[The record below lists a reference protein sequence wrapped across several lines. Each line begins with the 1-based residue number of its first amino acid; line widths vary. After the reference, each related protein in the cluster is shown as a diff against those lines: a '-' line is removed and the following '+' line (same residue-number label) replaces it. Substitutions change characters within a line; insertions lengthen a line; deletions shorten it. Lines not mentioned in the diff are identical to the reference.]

1 MILKKRA
8 KVFWFFFSKKNILTY
23 FLPGGLMEGFT
34 DIRAGGWVRHLPR
47 RLIPYAILARFDRP
61 IGAWLL
67 FLPGFWSISLAAQN
81 LSLGIYLFAL
91 FALGALVM
99 RGAGCV
105 VNDLWDRKMDAQ
117 VARTR
122 GRPLASGILKPIDAL
137 TFLALLCSIGLV
149 LLLQL
154 DVQARLLGVGVLVLV
169 VLYPL
174 AKRVTWWPQIVLGL
188 TFGWGAPMGY
198 AAASGRFY
206 ALPGLLL
213 YGAAILWILGYDT
226 IYAHQDREDDALIG
240 VKSTA
245 RLFERNTGAL
255 LMVCYTGT
263 IVLVAAAMVAARL
276 HLFGILLLAYPAV
289 LLARQIVLL
298 DVDNPAVCLAL
309 FKSNREVGLA
319 IGVAILVGQF

>member
-1 MILKKRA
+1 MD
-8 KVFWFFFSKKNILTY
+8 
-23 FLPGGLMEGFT
+23 GFT

-47 RLIPYAILARFDRP
+47 PLIPYAILARFDRP

-67 FLPGFWSISLAAQN
+67 FLPGLWSIALAAQN
-81 LSLGIYLFAL
+81 LSLGIWLTFLFGVGSLA
-91 FALGALVM
+91 M

-117 VARTR
+117 VERTR

-137 TFLALLCSIGLV
+137 VFLALLCAIGL
-149 LLLQL
+149 LILAQL
-154 DVQARLLGVGVLVLV
+154 DTAARILGVVSLVPV

-174 AKRVTWWPQIVLGL
+174 AKRVTWWPQIVLGV

-198 AAASGRFY
+198 AAATGNLNWA
-206 ALPGLLL
+206 ALPL
-213 YGAAILWILGYDT
+213 YAAAILWILGYDT

-245 RLFERNTGAL
+245 RLFEHNTRSL
-255 LMVCYTGT
+255 LVFCYTGT
-263 IVLVAAAMVAARL
+263 I
-276 HLFGILLLAYPAV
+276 LLLGVAMAMAHLSMFGMLCLILPAA
-289 LLARQIVLL
+289 LLARQIVKL
-298 DVDNPAVCLAL
+298 DVDNPALCLSL

-319 IGVAILVGQF
+319 VALAILVGQM